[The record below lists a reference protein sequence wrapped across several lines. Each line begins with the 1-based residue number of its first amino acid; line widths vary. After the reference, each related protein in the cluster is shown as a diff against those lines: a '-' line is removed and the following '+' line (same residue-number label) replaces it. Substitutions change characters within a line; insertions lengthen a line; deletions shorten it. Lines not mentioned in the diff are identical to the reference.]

1 MTELEQAEALRK
13 AMCRET
19 AQRTLE
25 ALERGE
31 LLRGAETELERL
43 TRLRDIESYQAGMQA
58 MGIEGAGLTSA
69 ALELGIRAGYLTALV
84 TLAKRNALQKRLPLE
99 EETVTGLCRRKRAR
113 RRRRKRETSRLNC
126 VVLEE

>member
-25 ALERGE
+25 ALERGQALDGIE
-31 LLRGAETELERL
+31 ARL
-43 TRLRDIESYQAGMQA
+43 AWLKTWDIASYQAGLQA
-58 MGIEGAGLTSA
+58 VYGTTDIGLNNA
-69 ALELGIRAGYLTALV
+69 AIDMGIRAGYLTALV

-126 VVLEE
+126 AVLEE